1 MEHNWSSAGA
11 ASSNAFGGLVG
22 CGNFVTAKL
31 RPVAILMIRKLLVSG
46 GTGLVGKAL
55 TQSLVR
61 EGEQV
66 ILLVRR
72 PPRRHSEQTVLEI
85 EWHPDRPEPVAD
97 ASALEG
103 CYAAVHLAGANL
115 AAHRWTPSYKRLI
128 LNSRVESSHALGRIF
143 KALTAPPPVV
153 VASSAIGYY
162 GDRGNEQLTEASR
175 PGTGFLP
182 DVCQAWETA
191 TSTLAPRVVQLRFGV
206 ILTARGGALPRLLRL
221 FRLGLG
227 GRLGSGRQW
236 MSWVSLEDTVAAIQ
250 FAIAEPHLS
259 GAFNTTSP
267 HPVTNAE
274 FTRILGRTLHRPTLF
289 RVPSLVLLAAL
300 GEMAQDTLLASTRAI
315 PERLHSA
322 GFQFT
327 HERLEQTISEMV

>member
-1 MEHNWSSAGA
+1 M
-11 ASSNAFGGLVG
+11 
-22 CGNFVTAKL
+22 
-31 RPVAILMIRKLLVSG
+31 MRKLLLCG
-46 GTGLVGKAL
+46 GTGLIGKAL
-55 TQSLVR
+55 ALGLVR
-61 EGEQV
+61 EGDQV

-72 PPRRHSEQTVLEI
+72 TPRPHSDPKILEI
-85 EWHPDRPEPVAD
+85 EWHPGRPQPVAD
-97 ASALEG
+97 PSALEG

-128 LNSRVESSHALGRIF
+128 LNSRVDTSRALGRIF
-143 KALTAPPPVV
+143 TALTAPPPVV
-153 VASSAIGYY
+153 VAASATGYY

-175 PGTGFLP
+175 AGAGFLP
-182 DVCQAWETA
+182 EVCQAWETA

-206 ILTARGGALPRLLRL
+206 VLTSRGGALPRLLQL

-227 GRLGSGRQW
+227 GQLGNGRQW
-236 MSWVSLEDTVAAIQ
+236 MSWVSLEDAVAAIE

-274 FTRILGRTLHRPTLF
+274 FTRILGRILRRPTLF
-289 RVPSLVLLAAL
+289 RIPSLVLRAVF

-315 PERLHSA
+315 PERLHTA

-327 HERLEQTISEMV
+327 HERLEQTISEMI

>member
-1 MEHNWSSAGA
+1 
-11 ASSNAFGGLVG
+11 
-22 CGNFVTAKL
+22 
-31 RPVAILMIRKLLVSG
+31 MIRKLLLCG
-46 GTGLVGKAL
+46 GTGLVGRAL

-61 EGEQV
+61 DKNQV

-72 PPRRHSEQTVLEI
+72 PPRSHSDPNVLEI
-85 EWHPDRPEPVAD
+85 EWHPERPQPLAD
-97 ASALEG
+97 PAALEG
-103 CYAAVHLAGANL
+103 CSAAVHLAGANI
-115 AAHRWTPSYKRLI
+115 AAHRWTPSYKRTI
-128 LNSRVESSHALGRIF
+128 FSSRVGTSHALGRIF
-143 KALTAPPPVV
+143 GTLTAPPPVV
-153 VASSAIGYY
+153 VAASAIGYY

-182 DVCQAWETA
+182 EVCQAWETA
-191 TSTLAPRVVQLRFGV
+191 TSSLAPRVVQLRFSV
-206 ILTARGGALPRLLRL
+206 ILTARGGALPRLLTL

-227 GRLGSGRQW
+227 GQIGNGRQW
-236 MSWVSLEDTVAAIQ
+236 MSWVSLEDVIAAIE

-274 FTRILGRTLHRPTLF
+274 FTRILGRILRRPTLL
-289 RVPSLVLLAAL
+289 RVPSLALRSAL
-300 GEMAQDTLLASTRAI
+300 GEMAQETLLASTRAI
-315 PERLHSA
+315 PERLHAA